1 MKKILGTIRD
11 FSKVMFIEI
20 RHEVSEDLK
29 FIASHIEPTNE
40 QLEWS
45 KEIRGNWHSVK
56 VVTE

>member
-1 MKKILGTIRD
+1 MGTIRD